1 MVNGMAKA
9 RSPLTRETSG
19 LVTGRISSS
28 MARASTNLGI
38 VNFVIKAGSKM
49 GNIMALARVNLRILS
64 MKENG
69 AVAYAVDRVSVWI
82 RMGIST
88 AGIIRMGSETDL
100 VGLLPPEMGS
110 GTMVG
115 SKMGNF
121 MGRDSRMME
130 MGFCIEGT
138 GGSAPRMGRE

>member
-1 MVNGMAKA
+1 MVNGTAKA
-9 RSPLTRETSG
+9 RSPQTRETSG

-28 MARASTNLGI
+28 MARASTNLGMG
-38 VNFVIKAGSKM
+38 NFFIKAGSKM
-49 GNIMALARVNLRILS
+49 GNIMAMARVNLRILS

-69 AVAYAVDRVSVWI
+69 TVAFAVDRVSVWI

-88 AGIIRMGSETDL
+88 AGIIRMGSETEL
-100 VGLLPPEMGS
+100 VRLLPPEMGR

-121 MGRDSRMME
+121 MGRDSRMMQ
-130 MGFCIEGT
+130 MGFCIGGT
-138 GGSAPRMGRE
+138 GGSVPRMGRE